1 MAERPR
7 RLDLRRGGVT
17 ARLAVAFVA
26 VALAA
31 VALFAV
37 LTVAVESRDVS
48 GLARTQAD
56 DLAHAV
62 AATAAN
68 DYRSRAGWRGVD
80 LSDALAVA
88 NAVGAQVR
96 ITDRSGTVVVQSS
109 SGAGPTEGTE
119 RAQAPVLVD
128 GLRVGG
134 VELAIGSGGVGRADA
149 HLRHALAVGLAG
161 SAAAAALLAVGAAV
175 LVAERITRS
184 LRRLTSAARAMTT
197 GRRDVRV
204 GALPGAARELAE
216 LGDAYDSMADAV
228 AEEDRLRRATAA
240 HVAHELRTPA
250 AIILAST
257 EAMLDGVSA
266 ADPEALGSL
275 RDEALRL
282 AARIGDLED
291 LASAEAAGLGL
302 RLEPTDLAVVAGRA
316 ADALAERFAAA
327 GVHLDRDLSPAWVA
341 GDPARLHQV
350 VTNLLTNAVKF
361 SPEGSVVR
369 VSVGTAGHLAVLEV
383 SDAGPGID
391 ATELPHLFEPFW
403 RGRAARGV
411 AGSGIGLAVVAELVG
426 AHGGQVGV
434 ESTPGE
440 GTVFRVTV
448 PELRT
453 GVPARP

>member
-1 MAERPR
+1 MADPAR

-37 LTVAVESRDVS
+37 LTVAVEARDVS
-48 GLARTQAD
+48 GLARQQAD

-68 DYRSRAGWRGVD
+68 DYRSRGSWRGVD

-88 NAVGAQVR
+88 NAVGAEVR
-96 ITDRSGTVVVQSS
+96 INDLSGTVVIEGPA
-109 SGAGPTEGTE
+109 GAASVERTD

-128 GLRVGG
+128 GRSVGRVD
-134 VELAIGSGGVGRADA
+134 LAIGSGGVGRADA
-149 HLRHALAVGLAG
+149 RLRHALAVGLAG

-184 LRRLTSAARAMTT
+184 LRRLTTAARAMTT
-197 GRRDVRV
+197 GQRDVRV
-204 GALPGAARELAE
+204 GPQPGAARELAE
-216 LGDAYDSMADAV
+216 LGEAYDSMADAV
-228 AEEDRLRRATAA
+228 AEEDRLRRSTAA

-266 ADPEALGSL
+266 ADAEALGSL

-282 AARIGDLED
+282 AARIGDLEA

-302 RLEPTDLAVVAGRA
+302 RLEPTNLAEVAGRA
-316 ADALAERFAAA
+316 ADALAERFAVA
-327 GVHLDRDLSPAWVA
+327 GVRLTRDLGTAWVA

-361 SPEGSVVR
+361 APEGSTVR
-369 VSVGTAGHLAVLEV
+369 LTVATVDHAALLDV

-391 ATELPHLFEPFW
+391 ATEIPHLSEPFW

-426 AHGGQVGV
+426 AHGGRVGV

-440 GTVFRVTV
+440 GTVFRVTL

-453 GVPARP
+453 GVPAQP

>member
-1 MAERPR
+1 MAERPG

-17 ARLAVAFVA
+17 ARLVVAFVA

-31 VALFAV
+31 VGLFAV
-37 LTVAVESRDVS
+37 LTVAVEARDVS
-48 GLARTQAD
+48 GLARQQAD

-68 DYRSRAGWRGVD
+68 DYRSQGAWRGID
-80 LSDALAVA
+80 LSDALAVTD
-88 NAVGAQVR
+88 AVGARVR
-96 ITDRSGTVVVQSS
+96 ITDRSGNAVVQSPD
-109 SGAGPTEGTE
+109 GEAPAEGTD
-119 RAQAPVLVD
+119 RAQAPVVVD
-128 GLRVGG
+128 GQRVGR
-134 VELAIGSGGVGRADA
+134 VELAIGSGGVGGADA

-175 LVAERITRS
+175 VVAERITRS
-184 LRRLTSAARAMTT
+184 LRQLTTAARAMTA

-204 GALPGAARELAE
+204 GPLPGAARELAE
-216 LGDAYDSMADAV
+216 LGEAYDSMADAV
-228 AEEDRLRRATAA
+228 AEEDRLRRSTAA

-282 AARIGDLED
+282 AARIGDLEA
-291 LASAEAAGLGL
+291 LAAAEAAGLGL
-302 RLEPTDLAVVAGRA
+302 RLQPTDLAEVAGRA
-316 ADALAERFAAA
+316 ADALAEQFAAA
-327 GVHLDRDLSPAWVA
+327 GVLLARDLSTAWVA

-361 SPEGSVVR
+361 SPEGSPVR
-369 VSVGTAGHLAVLEV
+369 LTVGTVNHVAVLEV

-391 ATELPHLFEPFW
+391 AAEVPHLFEPFW

-426 AHGGQVGV
+426 AHGGRVGV
-434 ESTPGE
+434 VSTPGQ
-440 GTVFRVTV
+440 GTSFRVSI